1 MNFVEMKSETC
12 SDQYEI
18 RSYDSWHKHITLS
31 CLAHAFLTVLRQQ
44 FENLP
49 DMSVT
54 YENTM
59 EDLKKRENHSCHQ
72 QTEIR
77 RIIADFIYTIPS
89 DFLFRIQYIK
99 WKLQHQLTASVCHW
113 KSHFLQL

>member
-1 MNFVEMKSETC
+1 MNFAEMKGETGL
-12 SDQYEI
+12 DQYEV
-18 RSYDSWHKHITLS
+18 RSYDGWHKHITLS
-31 CLAHAFLTVLRQQ
+31 CLAYAFLTVLRQQ
-44 FENLP
+44 FENIP

-59 EDLKKRENHSCHQ
+59 EDFKKEKITVVISK
-72 QTEIR
+72 TEIR
-77 RIIADFIYTIPS
+77 PIIADFIYTIPS

>member
-1 MNFVEMKSETC
+1 MNFVEMKGETEL
-12 SDQYEI
+12 DQYEI
-18 RSYDSWHKHITLS
+18 RSYDGWHKHITLS
-31 CLAHAFLTVLRQQ
+31 CLAYAFLTVLRQQ
-44 FENLP
+44 FENIP

-59 EDLKKRENHSCHQ
+59 EDFKKEKITVVISK
-72 QTEIR
+72 TEIR
-77 RIIADFIYTIPS
+77 PIIADFIYTIPS